1 MAAPSRR
8 DVRTGEDFEPDCPL
22 TRHPPAVSGA
32 DLMHPL
38 AVGPAPR
45 ILTRCD
51 DRTAELAD
59 LSRGVCLVAAPG
71 GAVLV
76 LMIRRVFRSR
86 TAQIFQ
92 QSFFDFAASEIWR
105 GCHNCL
111 LQGAMESSF

>member
-1 MAAPSRR
+1 
-8 DVRTGEDFEPDCPL
+8 
-22 TRHPPAVSGA
+22 
-32 DLMHPL
+32 MHPL

-51 DRTAELAD
+51 DCTAELAD

-71 GAVLV
+71 GAVLI
-76 LMIRRVFRSR
+76 LMIRRVFQSR

-105 GCHNCL
+105 GCHVCL
-111 LQGAMESSF
+111 LSVLRLLPASLALAAVEVAGRAE